1 METIIIALIFSVP
14 GIIVNRVL
22 FRIFP
27 KSIETKSEYEK
38 TITAIIDSIF
48 VLVINMVILNLFLK
62 KNILTFNILLDKLSY
77 IIFFMK
83 YVILTLCSCIIVS
96 LIKKFIFNPIVLLV
110 INKYKESKDGIKENE
125 WPSAWESIFENS
137 KISKNDMYITLEK
150 NGQIITSGMLA
161 TYAPPNQERRDILLK
176 DTQGFKL
183 YLDNDKNLPKEK
195 KLLDIIECEY
205 YDFNNDLL
213 IKVYDNKKLV
223 KYLNEP

>member
-1 METIIIALIFSVP
+1 
-14 GIIVNRVL
+14 
-22 FRIFP
+22 
-27 KSIETKSEYEK
+27 
-38 TITAIIDSIF
+38 
-48 VLVINMVILNLFLK
+48 
-62 KNILTFNILLDKLSY
+62 
-77 IIFFMK
+77 
-83 YVILTLCSCIIVS
+83 
-96 LIKKFIFNPIVLLV
+96 
-110 INKYKESKDGIKENE
+110 
-125 WPSAWESIFENS
+125 
-137 KISKNDMYITLEK
+137 MYITLEK